1 MKKKE
6 FLEKLRKKLNILED
20 GEVDDIIL
28 EYEGY
33 IDERIDN
40 GASEEEAVE
49 SFGDIDELADELLR
63 AYKINVKKDKDPIGD
78 FSKKVIQTINQ
89 LVDDFSEKS
98 SEEILRFIVEIFII
112 LFIIGICHIPVGM
125 LVNLGK
131 DIFFAQAASFVMS
144 IKKVFFDSSPAC
156 CFNFSG

>member
-63 AYKINVKKDKDPIGD
+63 A
-78 FSKKVIQTINQ
+78 
-89 LVDDFSEKS
+89 
-98 SEEILRFIVEIFII
+98 
-112 LFIIGICHIPVGM
+112 
-125 LVNLGK
+125 
-131 DIFFAQAASFVMS
+131 
-144 IKKVFFDSSPAC
+144 
-156 CFNFSG
+156 